1 MGSSVSIRS
10 GRLAIV
16 AASVLT
22 AFTGSGAS
30 AQDNSAKSASG
41 DALSP
46 SFELETRVNWLNLPS
61 WDARDTDVFT
71 GSAGSRVTDI
81 GLGIGYTLNL
91 PLGEIGEQPL
101 VLEWSGGIAGLS
113 TDSSSRTSLAGQT
126 GFGFSLGNTS
136 NGQFLTAPF
145 GTAAGSS
152 PAEAGVE
159 VRVQD
164 SAGDVRTILSNALS
178 NPGGQITQFASSSSA
193 TGGVFAATVTNGNT
207 GSGVAVG
214 AFGDNTGFTLSAA
227 GDLSGSALVSSRTED
242 VTAFDQTL
250 LLGAPITL
258 SDGWTVTPKIGPTYR
273 SIDRDVDFTQTLD
286 IGASIPGVDVP
297 EVGIAQNDQLDA
309 RYIGAI
315 AGMSVSKQIQPD
327 LALTLDATLGAAHLH
342 SRYRSQYSAIIP
354 GVSVS
359 GFDAISETRN
369 DVAVLAGLNAGIR
382 YDASENV
389 AVGFTTGIDF
399 TSKVPTIKYVAD
411 GGGGTTPTVDT
422 SHAINFS
429 AKANI
434 TWRF

>member
-22 AFTGSGAS
+22 AFTGSSAL

-46 SFELETRVNWLNLPS
+46 SFELETGVNWLNLPS

-113 TDSSSRTSLAGQT
+113 TDSTSRTSLAGGSPFT
-126 GFGFSLGNTS
+126 LELGNTS
-136 NGQFLTAPF
+136 GGNVSLNVLPAYADATVTLT
-145 GTAAGSS
+145 
-152 PAEAGVE
+152 
-159 VRVQD
+159 D
-164 SAGDVRTILSNALS
+164 SAGGTAGISTSADSTA
-178 NPGGQITQFASSSSA
+178 GGQITQFASSSST
-193 TGGVFAATVTNGNT
+193 TGGVFTALTTNGAT
-207 GSGVAVG
+207 GSATSVG
-214 AFGDNTGFTLSAA
+214 AFGDNTGFFLAA
-227 GDLSGSALVSSRTED
+227 IGDLSGSALVSSRSED

-297 EVGIAQNDQLDA
+297 DVGVAQNDQLDA

-315 AGMSVSKQIQPD
+315 AGLSVSKQIQPD

>member
-22 AFTGSGAS
+22 AFTGSGAL

-46 SFELETRVNWLNLPS
+46 SFELETGVNWLNLPS

-113 TDSSSRTSLAGQT
+113 TDSTSRTSLAGQSLYT
-126 GFGFSLGNTS
+126 LSLGNTT
-136 NGQFLTAPF
+136 NGSINSLNATGA
-145 GTAAGSS
+145 GTV
-152 PAEAGVE
+152 PANASADVT
-159 VRVQD
+159 VND
-164 SAGDVRTILSNALS
+164 SAGDTATIQMTASSPA
-178 NPGGQITQFASSSSA
+178 GGQITQFASTGTA
-193 TGGVFAATVTNGNT
+193 TGGVFAGLVTNGDT
-207 GSGVAVG
+207 GSATSVG
-214 AFGDNTGFTLSAA
+214 AYGDNTGFFLAA
-227 GDLSGSALVSSRTED
+227 IGDLSGSAVISSRTED
-242 VTAFDQTL
+242 VTAIDQTL

-297 EVGIAQNDQLDA
+297 DVGIAQNDQLDA

-315 AGMSVSKQIQPD
+315 AGLSVSKQIQPD

>member
-10 GRLAIV
+10 GRLAVV

-22 AFTGSGAS
+22 ALTGSGAF
-30 AQDNSAKSASG
+30 AQDNSAKTGNNDS
-41 DALSP
+41 LSP
-46 SFELETRVNWLNLPS
+46 SFELETGVNWLNLPS

-91 PLGEIGEQPL
+91 PIGEIGEQPL

-113 TDSSSRTSLAGQT
+113 TDSSSRTSLAGGSSFDLT
-126 GFGFSLGNTS
+126 LGNTGYGS
-136 NGQFLTAPF
+136 ITLGFPAPAATTAVV
-145 GTAAGSS
+145 T
-152 PAEAGVE
+152 VT
-159 VRVQD
+159 D
-164 SAGDVRTILSNALS
+164 SAGGTAGISAS
-178 NPGGQITQFASSSSA
+178 AASAGTGQITQFASNSA
-193 TGGVFAATVTNGNT
+193 ITGGVFTALVTNGAT
-207 GSGVAVG
+207 GSATAVG
-214 AFGDNTGFTLSAA
+214 AYGDNTGFTLRAE
-227 GDLSGSALVSSRTED
+227 GDLSGSALVSSRSED

-250 LLGAPITL
+250 LLGAPIAL
-258 SDGWTVTPKIGPTYR
+258 SDGWTITPKIGPTYR

-297 EVGIAQNDQLDA
+297 DVGVAQNDELDA

-315 AGMSVSKQIQPD
+315 AGLSLSKQIQPD

-354 GVSVS
+354 GVSVA
-359 GFDAISETRN
+359 GFDSISETRN
-369 DVAVLAGLNAGIR
+369 DAAILAGLNAGIR

-411 GGGGTTPTVDT
+411 GAGGTTPTVDT